1 MQEKLWSMESK
12 LAGTGVA
19 LVTPFD
25 ENQRIDFVSL
35 RKLLDHTAGG
45 GVAYW
50 VVNGTTG
57 EAATLTGSEKND
69 LLQFICEN
77 NEQQLPVV
85 FGIGGNNTSQLI
97 DTIRKSSLD
106 GVAAILSI
114 SPYYNK
120 PSQEGIIN
128 HFRLIADASPVPV
141 ILYNVP
147 GRTSSNL
154 TWETTCTLAR
164 HPNIVGVKEA
174 SGNLE
179 QCMRIRMEAP
189 DDFLLISGDDLL
201 TLPMLA
207 IGATGVISVLAN
219 AFPLHF
225 KRLMDRYFAQNRK
238 EAYKSVFDLVVINS
252 LMYAEGNPVGI
263 KEVLKQ
269 MYICENYV
277 RPPLLPA
284 SEKLSAEIAMAL
296 EEMKIKPG

>member
-219 AFPLHF
+219 AFPVHF

-277 RPPLLPA
+277 RPPPLPA